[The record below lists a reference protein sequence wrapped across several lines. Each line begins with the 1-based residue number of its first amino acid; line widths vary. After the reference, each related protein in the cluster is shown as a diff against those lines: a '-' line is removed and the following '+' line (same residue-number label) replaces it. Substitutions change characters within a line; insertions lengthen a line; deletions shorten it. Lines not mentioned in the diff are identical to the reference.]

1 MLVNPAASVADYLI
15 ERGFLVKTM
24 ESPRDLS
31 VREEVTQYAPL
42 DGSMA
47 LTADTL
53 LLVHPTRFTTRCERQ
68 IKVFADMRLAGVGM
82 IGVVHATR
90 PIDAIQRM
98 IGRVELGMIPQ
109 VVDTVIFI
117 DAGAVVKVYELK
129 FTVKVPVCLKLVQ
142 QFSWTLHLSL

>member
-1 MLVNPAASVADYLI
+1 MCWKTFAASVADYLI

-42 DGSMA
+42 EGNMA
-47 LTADTL
+47 LTADIL
-53 LLVHPTRFTTRCERQ
+53 LLVRPDYTIYDEMRKTADFQ
-68 IKVFADMRLAGVGM
+68 VFADMRLAGVGM

-98 IGRVELGMIPQ
+98 IGRVELGIIPQ

-117 DAGAVVKVYELK
+117 EAGAVVKVYD
-129 FTVKVPVCLKLVQ
+129 FTVKVPYGMFEADLARPVIE
-142 QFSWTLHLSL
+142 